1 MSASPH
7 LIDEK
12 SFDRLDTRFSTYH
25 ELMAIK
31 VLEILLVANPYDA
44 YILEEDG
51 SLASK
56 IINEYHGL
64 NLSRPPRLTQAAGGA
79 EALALL
85 KDKHFDLVMV
95 MPNQKDMT
103 PETFGNA
110 VKAIRPKTPVVKL
123 SHGEHH
129 EAPAIDTAGPGG
141 VDQNYIWSGDSDLL
155 LALVKNAEDR
165 LNVEADTRKAGVRVL
180 ILVEDS
186 PLYRSFFLPLIYKEV
201 VRQTQSVLSDSL
213 NEEHRLLKMRARPK
227 ILVADSFEQA
237 KAIYDKFKPYV
248 FGVISDTRFPKCG
261 VVTADAGIQLL
272 QLIKQDIPHLPL
284 LLMSS
289 ETENRRHAERLQIRF
304 TDKNSPRLA
313 EEFRDFFLRS
323 LGFGDFV
330 FRTPDGTELGRASTF
345 RELEELLP
353 RIPEEPIYYE
363 ACRNRFSNW
372 FMARSEIALASYMGR
387 IPATDFSDAAGI
399 REFLVK
405 SIRILRK
412 NRQKGVVLQFN
423 PQSYDPEIVEFVK
436 IGNGSLGGKARGLAF
451 MANILYRDPSIEAS
465 HPDFHIQVP
474 HTLVITTDVFDE
486 FVETNDLAACAGSE
500 LTDPEITDRFL
511 AAPLPVSLVAQL
523 EAFVEQAVY
532 PLSVRSSSLLEDAYS
547 HPYSGLY
554 KTFMIPNNHRLTS
567 MRMAHLESA
576 IRRVYASAFYQGP
589 RTFTRSTAHQVR
601 RNSMAVMIQA
611 IAGQT
616 HGKYFYPAISGVAQ
630 SWNYYPISPMRPED
644 GITRM
649 ALGFGKAMDDRQLP
663 LRFSPR
669 HPSVLPQFS
678 KVEDILTNAQNGFY
692 ALRVKDYPEALY
704 FDRGT
709 NLHWREADTAQTE
722 FPVRAMSS
730 RYLPEEDRLRDT
742 TVGAGYPVVTFAPL
756 LKYNRP
762 PLASLLCD
770 LLAMGRQGM
779 GCDVEFEY
787 SLNLPPE
794 ADQPADFFVL
804 QMRPMAAGEEHAD
817 VHVGDADRAEAL
829 CYSNQCLGNGIIR
842 EARDIVYVL
851 PERFDVAKTV
861 SIAEEICRVNAQL
874 KRQKRP
880 YLLIGP
886 GRWGSADRWLGIP
899 VRWEDID
906 GVRAVIEVRNDRLKA
921 DASQG
926 SHFFQHLTSRGIVY
940 MTITENT
947 DDFVRWPWLDNRPDA
962 GGEHFVRCVRP
973 PDPLLIKA
981 DGHHG
986 QGAVVVDITGD

>member
-1 MSASPH
+1 
-7 LIDEK
+7 
-12 SFDRLDTRFSTYH
+12 
-25 ELMAIK
+25 
-31 VLEILLVANPYDA
+31 
-44 YILEEDG
+44 
-51 SLASK
+51 
-56 IINEYHGL
+56 
-64 NLSRPPRLTQAAGGA
+64 
-79 EALALL
+79 
-85 KDKHFDLVMV
+85 
-95 MPNQKDMT
+95 
-103 PETFGNA
+103 
-110 VKAIRPKTPVVKL
+110 
-123 SHGEHH
+123 
-129 EAPAIDTAGPGG
+129 
-141 VDQNYIWSGDSDLL
+141 
-155 LALVKNAEDR
+155 
-165 LNVEADTRKAGVRVL
+165 
-180 ILVEDS
+180 
-186 PLYRSFFLPLIYKEV
+186 
-201 VRQTQSVLSDSL
+201 
-213 NEEHRLLKMRARPK
+213 
-227 ILVADSFEQA
+227 
-237 KAIYDKFKPYV
+237 
-248 FGVISDTRFPKCG
+248 
-261 VVTADAGIQLL
+261 
-272 QLIKQDIPHLPL
+272 
-284 LLMSS
+284 
-289 ETENRRHAERLQIRF
+289 
-304 TDKNSPRLA
+304 
-313 EEFRDFFLRS
+313 
-323 LGFGDFV
+323 
-330 FRTPDGTELGRASTF
+330 
-345 RELEELLP
+345 
-353 RIPEEPIYYE
+353 
-363 ACRNRFSNW
+363 
-372 FMARSEIALASYMGR
+372 
-387 IPATDFSDAAGI
+387 
-399 REFLVK
+399 
-405 SIRILRK
+405 
-412 NRQKGVVLQFN
+412 
-423 PQSYDPEIVEFVK
+423 
-436 IGNGSLGGKARGLAF
+436 
-451 MANILYRDPSIEAS
+451 
-465 HPDFHIQVP
+465 
-474 HTLVITTDVFDE
+474 
-486 FVETNDLAACAGSE
+486 
-500 LTDPEITDRFL
+500 
-511 AAPLPVSLVAQL
+511 
-523 EAFVEQAVY
+523 
-532 PLSVRSSSLLEDAYS
+532 
-547 HPYSGLY
+547 
-554 KTFMIPNNHRLTS
+554 MIPNNHRLTS